1 MKKKIS
7 LILAFLMVATM
18 LAGCKK
24 TDEGTEGLPEV
35 ETTTAMSELT
45 QMTVAETEATTVPEV
60 TTAEETSAPETETEA
75 ETTTVSESETEAE
88 TTTTAASET
97 TAPTESTT
105 TKAATEWNETEISE
119 TLYVVENCYS
129 RKKAIVGSES
139 VKQYKAGTEINIVAA
154 TDTGYYKLAD
164 GTFIHSD
171 YVSDQKPAS
180 TTAATTKKPAETT
193 KPTEEKPSS
202 SNSKPISSSYKVS
215 YEDRYP
221 YQQLSSSEQKLYAAI
236 VEAAENFETEV
247 VVPDGLKR
255 DDVDKV
261 YTILFN
267 NEPQLFWL
275 NTSIPV
281 PLGGMLH
288 MNYAID
294 RDTAEAVQKEIDAT
308 VSDVMSVVAG
318 YSSTISRYKAI
329 YDWVIINNTFSLQ
342 GDYQTCGVYDS
353 LTGGGQLQCQ
363 GYAKTFQYLC
373 DVAGLESM
381 VVCGNNTE
389 GSTHAWNVVYCDN
402 GYYIIDTTWGD
413 PYSEDYERDYV
424 RYLFFLANDEM
435 IENTHLNPGNPMRK
449 SGEKIYL
456 YDAPACTKTACYYFN
471 AYDKVYDSEDDAFE
485 AMKAEIKA
493 AVKAHKNVAHI
504 KVTSY
509 DLWETM
515 RDNSYWKKYQDYARS
530 LDDDVDSVSKVTQY
544 TEDVLVVQFNI
555 IYK

>member
-45 QMTVAETEATTVPEV
+45 QMTVAETEEPTVPEV
-60 TTAEETSAPETETEA
+60 TTAEETTASESETEA

-88 TTTTAASET
+88 TTTVSET
-97 TAPTESTT
+97 TKAEETTAT
-105 TKAATEWNETEISE
+105 TKAAAEWNETEISE
-119 TLYVVENCYS
+119 TLYVVSNCYS

-171 YVSDQKPAS
+171 YVSDQKPAA
-180 TTAATTKKPAETT
+180 TTAAATKKPTT
-193 KPTEEKPSS
+193 EEKPAVTEEKPSKP
-202 SNSKPISSSYKVS
+202 SKPISSSYKVN

-275 NTSIPV
+275 NTSIPI
-281 PLGGMLH
+281 PLGGTLH

-456 YDAPACTKTACYYFN
+456 YDAPACTKSACYYFN
-471 AYDKVYDSEDDAFE
+471 AYDKVYDNEDDAFE
-485 AMKAEIKA
+485 AMKAEIKT

-515 RDNSYWKKYQDYARS
+515 RSKDYWKKYQDYARS